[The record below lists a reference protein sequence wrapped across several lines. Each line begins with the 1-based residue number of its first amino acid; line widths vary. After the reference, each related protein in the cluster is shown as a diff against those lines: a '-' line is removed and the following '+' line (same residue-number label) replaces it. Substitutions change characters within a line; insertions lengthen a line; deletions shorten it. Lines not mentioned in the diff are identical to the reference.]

1 MQPMHARQ
9 SRTCISLK
17 KSRRL
22 HLRVYLSFA
31 LIVEVKRTLREDG
44 VAMGLIE
51 SMLSAPQGRY
61 SSPSFD
67 LDADFRGGQPE
78 LGFPWADGDAPVT
91 PYNETT
97 ELFLVTVQNGVS
109 PRGEAIFGRP
119 FRSGDDNLALSED
132 GYLINGQGQF
142 VLGLPLDREGR
153 RVSREPEVL
162 RISAAP
168 LAPSAS
174 DWVVYR
180 ANLPSFP
187 MTANAEFDVSNSELL
202 DKTQLARD
210 PSAQGSG
217 IVLGDDRVKFLSSTL
232 CGGSVPVYSR
242 EGARIP
248 LHLRWAKVGSLR
260 SAGGDC
266 WNLFYRVR
274 RDPRGGEVAWKN
286 SGHSFLFEADG
297 RLATTA
303 HSIPVFDVS
312 VDGYRLGNI
321 SIIFGAGGLTQFADR
336 IGLVKVLEINAN
348 GSAGGEFTGIS
359 MSSRGRLFAH
369 YADGLTRPIAD
380 VHILPEQEAPDSG
393 KRSQESERARRVA

>member
-1 MQPMHARQ
+1 
-9 SRTCISLK
+9 
-17 KSRRL
+17 
-22 HLRVYLSFA
+22 
-31 LIVEVKRTLREDG
+31 
-44 VAMGLIE
+44 MGLIE
-51 SMLSAPQGRY
+51 SMMSAPNGRY

-67 LDADFRGGQPE
+67 LDGDFRGDQPGP
-78 LGFPWADGDAPVT
+78 GFSWPDGDAPVA
-91 PYNETT
+91 PFDEAA
-97 ELFLVTVQNGVS
+97 ELFLVAAQNGVS
-109 PRGEAIFGRP
+109 PRGEAVFSRP
-119 FRSGDDNLALSED
+119 FRSSDDNLALSED
-132 GYLINGQGQF
+132 GYLINGLGQF
-142 VLGLPLDREGR
+142 VLGLPLDTEGR
-153 RVSREPEVL
+153 RVRYEPEVL

-217 IVLGDDRVKFLSSTL
+217 IVLGDDRVKFLARSL

-242 EGARIP
+242 EGAKVQ

-260 SAGGDC
+260 SSGGDC

-286 SGHSFLFEADG
+286 SGHSFPFEADG
-297 RLATTA
+297 RLAITA
-303 HSIPVFDVS
+303 HSIPVFDVA
-312 VDGYRLGNI
+312 VDGYRLGNL

-336 IGLVKVLEINAN
+336 IGLVKVLEMNAN

-380 VHILPEQEAPDSG
+380 VHILQDQNAPEAGQ
-393 KRSQESERARRVA
+393 RSQESERARRVA

>member
-1 MQPMHARQ
+1 
-9 SRTCISLK
+9 
-17 KSRRL
+17 
-22 HLRVYLSFA
+22 
-31 LIVEVKRTLREDG
+31 
-44 VAMGLIE
+44 MGLIE
-51 SMLSAPQGRY
+51 SMMSAPGDRY
-61 SSPSFD
+61 STASFD
-67 LDADFRGGQPE
+67 LDGDFRGGEPE
-78 LGFPWADGDAPVT
+78 LGMSWPEGDAA
-91 PYNETT
+91 YDETA
-97 ELFLVTVQNGVS
+97 ELFLVTAQNGVS
-109 PRGEAIFGRP
+109 PRGEALFSRP
-119 FRSGDDNLALSED
+119 FRSSDDNLALSED

-142 VLGLPLDREGR
+142 MLGLPLDGEGR
-153 RVSREPEVL
+153 RIARDPEVL

-187 MTANAEFDVSNSELL
+187 MTATAEFDVGDSELL

-217 IVLGDDRVKFLSSTL
+217 IVLGDDRVKFLSHSL

-242 EGARIP
+242 EGAKLQ

-260 SAGGDC
+260 SSGGDC

-303 HSIPVFDVS
+303 HSIPVFDVT
-312 VDGYRLGNI
+312 VDGHRMGNL

-336 IGLVKVLEINAN
+336 IGLVKVLEMNAN

-359 MSSRGRLFAH
+359 MSRRGRLFAH
-369 YADGLTRPIAD
+369 YADGMTRPIAD
-380 VHILPEQEAPDSG
+380 IHIPQQPDAGAATHLS
-393 KRSQESERARRVA
+393 KDNDRARHVA

>member
-1 MQPMHARQ
+1 
-9 SRTCISLK
+9 
-17 KSRRL
+17 
-22 HLRVYLSFA
+22 
-31 LIVEVKRTLREDG
+31 
-44 VAMGLIE
+44 MGLME
-51 SMLSAPQGRY
+51 SMMSTPNRRY
-61 SSPSFD
+61 SAPSFD
-67 LDADFRGGQPE
+67 MEDDFRGGEPG
-78 LGFPWADGDAPVT
+78 LGFSWPDGEAPVASYHET
-91 PYNETT
+91 P
-97 ELFLVTVQNGVS
+97 ELFLVATQSGVS
-109 PRGEAIFGRP
+109 PRGEALFGRP
-119 FRSGDDNLALSED
+119 FRSCDDNLALSED

-142 VLGLPLDREGR
+142 VLGLPLDGGGR

-162 RISAAP
+162 RINTASI
-168 LAPSAS
+168 APSAS

-187 MTANAEFDVSNSELL
+187 MTANAEFDVSDSELL

-217 IVLGDDRVKFLSSTL
+217 IVLGDDRVKFLGRSL

-242 EGARIP
+242 EGAKVQ

-260 SAGGDC
+260 SSGGDC

-274 RDPRGGEVAWKN
+274 RDARGGEVAWKN
-286 SGHSFLFEADG
+286 TGHNFPFEADG

-303 HSIPVFDVS
+303 HSIPVFDLS
-312 VDGYRLGNI
+312 VDGYRLGNL

-336 IGLVKVLEINAN
+336 IGLVKVLEMSAN

-380 VHILPEQEAPDSG
+380 VHIPDEENETDAPE
-393 KRSQESERARRVA
+393 RSTESERARRVA